1 MQNFKLSCLCMSPS
15 GGLSISRP
23 GLFIPSTS
31 PLVGL
36 SIARRPVFTSPE
48 TQLSI
53 SSVWPEYVSSTV
65 SLTLMKCYR
74 PIYEWDKEC
83 TRINNLD
90 RCHFNP
96 QLQSYLWPSSL
107 FVIPSSDLNW
117 THEKRI
123 FSDVALRPVVISD
136 IQYWPMVGVE
146 LDHVTEWTLIGH
158 DYTLNSQ

>member
-48 TQLSI
+48 TQPSL

-96 QLQSYLWPSSL
+96 TKLSL
-107 FVIPSSDLNW
+107 AQFSICNSKLRSELNTW
-117 THEKRI
+117 KED
-123 FSDVALRPVVISD
+123 FLRC
-136 IQYWPMVGVE
+136 G
-146 LDHVTEWTLIGH
+146 LGTGGH
-158 DYTLNSQ
+158 IWHTVSANGRSGTKPCHRMDPD